1 MCTRAQGQRA
11 GQLGTS
17 HVIRYRF
24 VGCSRHYKKTNVR
37 GEFHP
42 HFTPLSSLFLAM
54 VANTPVLTV
63 DNINPHIRDMEYA
76 VRGRIAIRAE
86 EIRDQLNK
94 GDQLPFKTVVNC
106 NIGNPQQLEQ
116 KPITFFRQV

>member
-1 MCTRAQGQRA
+1 
-11 GQLGTS
+11 
-17 HVIRYRF
+17 
-24 VGCSRHYKKTNVR
+24 
-37 GEFHP
+37 
-42 HFTPLSSLFLAM
+42 M